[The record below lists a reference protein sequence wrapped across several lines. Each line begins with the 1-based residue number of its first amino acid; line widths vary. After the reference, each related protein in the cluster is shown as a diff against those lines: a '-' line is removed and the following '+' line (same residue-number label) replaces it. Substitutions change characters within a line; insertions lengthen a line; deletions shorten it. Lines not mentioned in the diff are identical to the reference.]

1 VTYLP
6 AIQRAPH
13 SAKRSSAARCW
24 AGDEYQSLAV
34 LNWLD
39 WFMAVG
45 VGKLHPSL
53 DPTRSVPQ
61 VLFGS
66 KALRRRVRALRVRV
80 ARLDGAHDG
89 GERCHTNRF
98 YWSVL
103 TRRRSRFDE
112 INGLANR

>member
-6 AIQRAPH
+6 AIHRAPR

-45 VGKLHPSL
+45 VGKLRPSL
-53 DPTRSVPQ
+53 DPTRSAAQ

-80 ARLDGAHDG
+80 A
-89 GERCHTNRF
+89 
-98 YWSVL
+98 
-103 TRRRSRFDE
+103 
-112 INGLANR
+112 

>member
-1 VTYLP
+1 MTYLP

-45 VGKLHPSL
+45 VGKLRPSL
-53 DPTRSVPQ
+53 DPTRSAASFIWVEGITPTC
-61 VLFGS
+61 S
-66 KALRRRVRALRVRV
+66 RAPRPC
-80 ARLDGAHDG
+80 GA
-89 GERCHTNRF
+89 T
-98 YWSVL
+98 
-103 TRRRSRFDE
+103 
-112 INGLANR
+112 

>member
-13 SAKRSSAARCW
+13 SPKRSSAARCW

-45 VGKLHPSL
+45 VGKLRPSL
-53 DPTRSVPQ
+53 DPTRSAAQ

-80 ARLDGAHDG
+80 ARLDGR
-89 GERCHTNRF
+89 ERCHTNRF

-103 TRRRSRFDE
+103 PVAEAGSMKSM
-112 INGLANR
+112 G

>member
-6 AIQRAPH
+6 AIQRAPR

-24 AGDEYQSLAV
+24 AGDDYQSLAV

-45 VGKLHPSL
+45 VGKLRPSL
-53 DPTRSVPQ
+53 DPTRSAAQ

-66 KALRRRVRALRVRV
+66 KALRRRVRALRVLWRD
-80 ARLDGAHDG
+80 LT
-89 GERCHTNRF
+89 EE
-98 YWSVL
+98 SVV
-103 TRRRSRFDE
+103 TPTVFTGQYFPSQKPVR
-112 INGLANR
+112 